1 MIKSLIKIC
10 FQPNKDNK
18 YAIGLGRLNLVQLLN
33 NCVLHRTSR
42 QNCRLHS
49 YHAIHIQNVQGNVPV
64 SLFLSPKTYNMSVT
78 HLA

>member
-18 YAIGLGRLNLVQLLN
+18 YAIGLGLLNLVQLLN

-49 YHAIHIQNVQGNVPV
+49 YHAIHKYRMCQQGVRLTPWCQ
-64 SLFLSPKTYNMSVT
+64 
-78 HLA
+78 

>member
-1 MIKSLIKIC
+1 MHNLDYKIC
-10 FQPNKDNK
+10 FQPYKDNK
-18 YAIGLGRLNLVQLLN
+18 YAIGLGLLNLVKLLN

-49 YHAIHIQNVQGNVPV
+49 YHAIHIQNVPV
-64 SLFLSPKTYNMSVT
+64 SLFLLSPKTYNMSVT